1 MSNKVEIAGQTFSFV
16 GTFIASTHEQ
26 LETRIRAQGGEV
38 VASPTPQT
46 DYIVTGANPVGTKFN
61 KVLALGVP
69 MLGEQDIEDLL
80 AGEDVFLG
88 EDDDHEDANALFG
101 EAREWLHRTEPSAK
115 LWQDLTEVLDR
126 CPVNQQAALVSYIDS
141 FFSAWHADG
150 SMASLIGYP
159 IDLESVRHT
168 RVEDGYWRYGV
179 PGELRVAPEHWV
191 GELMQGKRSPKLRLI
206 RALDL
211 VWSDMNSRDVGAVL
225 AHPDLTCIDTLNLS
239 LSKQLTRQLIRTL
252 CASPTRDKLERLMFG
267 QLHPRNSIWWLEA
280 SDAPGALQYLDTSQ
294 YSALISFRFL
304 EAPYFQNLTGL
315 SLIGEQMD
323 SMRRSLDHGLE
334 VLDIRGLH
342 LASLRDYLQDSAT
355 ISELRKLTLRNIKNP
370 EDLLRL
376 LSDDYDGHLETL
388 ECSLT
393 AYQRSHMLRQTSK
406 KLQAAIC
413 RSPLLESVDRLVLG
427 SLFDVVDLDEIARH
441 QPHLEVVRE

>member
-115 LWQDLTEVLDR
+115 LWQDLTELLDR

-141 FFSAWHADG
+141 FFSAWRADG

-211 VWSDMNSRDVGAVL
+211 VWSDMNSRDVSEILG
-225 AHPDLTCIDTLNLS
+225 HPDLPHLETLHLS
-239 LSKQLTRQLIRTL
+239 SNKTLTKQLIRTL
-252 CASPTRDKLERLMFG
+252 CSDPTRPKLKRLMVG
-267 QLHPRNSIWWLEA
+267 ELSPRNDAWWSA
-280 SDAPGALQYLDTSQ
+280 ISDAPSALETLDLTQFHAHSSFQFFNTLYFTNLQSLAITGLQLDRLRAILDREIEHLEISGPNIESLRASLQDPKFSEYLDKLTIERVSIGDICDIFEFTFDGWL
-294 YSALISFRFL
+294 SVLSCPDL
-304 EAPYFQNLTGL
+304 PYDAEYIDEYERESIHL
-315 SLIGEQMD
+315 SLI
-323 SMRRSLDHGLE
+323 H
-334 VLDIRGLH
+334 I
-342 LASLRDYLQDSAT
+342 
-355 ISELRKLTLRNIKNP
+355 
-370 EDLLRL
+370 
-376 LSDDYDGHLETL
+376 
-388 ECSLT
+388 
-393 AYQRSHMLRQTSK
+393 
-406 KLQAAIC
+406 
-413 RSPLLESVDRLVLG
+413 
-427 SLFDVVDLDEIARH
+427 
-441 QPHLEVVRE
+441 